1 MRRVL
6 LVHYSGAKTVA
17 RYSASV
23 GAFDVLDEFG
33 ERHTFVPLAQV
44 DALPAR
50 TFPLIGDDAGQGEVR
65 VVLAN
70 AADVGAM
77 FAARISAPLQAS
89 TWRVF
94 WWPEDEILTDS
105 HEVFVGSPR
114 DVSWDVDGGEV
125 SFVLR
130 AARREQDA
138 PFPPCRLTKA
148 RFPDAPSDSLAFALP
163 VVYGAPKGLPAVAV
177 TDVTVDP
184 IRLVVA
190 SHEVASTTLELVGS
204 SGVIDAAAPVLYDR
218 DALGDL
224 YAYVEI
230 AAADFGTEGS
240 SLYFTSVSGYA
251 FPDGRSITLLG
262 DVLAHLFKTYAQ
274 TGWTTFDRRRIEFAR
289 PRLNAFAVSFFA
301 NEQSPGETVE
311 SFATSRI
318 AGQFPVSFGAPN
330 GRFGWDAITFPNEV
344 DARPAASIVMG
355 VNAFERTNF
364 DEESVDNIVS
374 RIEVA
379 YALDGNVGGQT
390 EIVRFDET
398 TSGLCAR
405 AFSRWGPSAV
415 LSLDAPDCND
425 AATAYLLGA
434 DALLKNGVLR
444 ARVEYAGVDESFFDL
459 PPGAII
465 AVTDEDLD
473 FEGELFVLEGVEP
486 LLDGTCAASLIT
498 LDGA

>member
-6 LVHYSGAKTVA
+6 LVHYSGDKVVA
-17 RYSASV
+17 RHSACEL
-23 GAFDVLDEFG
+23 AFDVLDEFD
-33 ERHTFVPLAQV
+33 ERHTFTPTAVV
-44 DALPAR
+44 DALPPR

-65 VVLAN
+65 VVITGEP
-70 AADVGAM
+70 DVRAM
-77 FAARISAPLQAS
+77 FAARTSAPLQAS

-125 SFVLR
+125 AFVLR

-138 PFPPCRLTKA
+138 PFPPCRPTKA

-177 TDVTVDP
+177 TDPNIDP
-184 IRLVVA
+184 VRLVVA
-190 SHEVASTTLELVGS
+190 GHEVASTTLVLMGS
-204 SGVIDAAAPVLYDR
+204 SGVINAAAPVLYDR

-230 AAADFGTEGS
+230 AVADFDAEGS
-240 SLYFTSVSGYA
+240 SLYFAEVSGHA
-251 FPDGRSITLLG
+251 SPDGRSITLLG

-301 NEQSPGETVE
+301 NEQTPNETVE

-330 GRFGWDAITFPNEV
+330 GRFGWDAIAFPNEV
-344 DARPAASIVMG
+344 DARPSASIVMG
-355 VNAFERTNF
+355 VNAFESSNF
-364 DEESVDNIVS
+364 DEESVDAIVS

-390 EIVRFDET
+390 EVVRFDET
-398 TSGLCAR
+398 NSGLCAR

-444 ARVEYAGVDESFFDL
+444 GRIEYAGVDESFFDL
-459 PPGAII
+459 PPGAIV
-465 AVTDEDLD
+465 AVTDDGHD
-473 FEGELFVLEGVEP
+473 FVAEPFVLEGVEP
-486 LLDGTCAASLIT
+486 LLDGTCAVTLLT